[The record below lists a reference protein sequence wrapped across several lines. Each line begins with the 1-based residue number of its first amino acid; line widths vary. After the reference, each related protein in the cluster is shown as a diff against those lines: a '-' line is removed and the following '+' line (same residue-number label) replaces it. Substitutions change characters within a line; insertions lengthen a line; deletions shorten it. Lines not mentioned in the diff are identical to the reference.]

1 MVLQGILAAARK
13 KDCNILISGGL
24 DTSDTQGK
32 YAPSWPKHSR
42 DTFFVP
48 VGPWNTDGLIII
60 PPLISAERSGY
71 LQSLRQDGFPVLFAG
86 PGEIGATVMTD
97 NIGAIEQA
105 IQHLWKHGHRQ
116 IAFIAGLKNVL
127 GDSSQ
132 RLEGYRKAIREL
144 SGSVDERLIVF
155 GQHNLE
161 GGKRAAM
168 ELLAGSVPFTAAVTS
183 NFSSAIGALQCM
195 KEFGKQVP
203 EEIALIAIDEN
214 LDAEAQNPP
223 LSTIHLNTFE
233 LGVQAFEQLLRL
245 IDSEDNS
252 AQNFTLPAISIP
264 SKLIKR
270 RSCGC
275 ETAKAL
281 FDFPF
286 ELLTKEPIDHNL
298 HESAQNFADPIL
310 YKPEHLNRSLSVP
323 KISKLILQPLFKKLF
338 ETDAIPEQNSFI
350 KQLETILDDYEALN
364 GDPVALQNLIVSL
377 RFRLFNP
384 IPNIPPDYPS
394 NSAALDRQ
402 QIEINLQDVLLLINE
417 RIRRQSARIKVRE
430 AYLDDQLGSMTA
442 ELLTSLQEEDILKA
456 LASHL
461 SDIGIQWAWLAIYEN
476 VDGDPFASTQIWQ
489 KAQSGEGFTSTQF
502 PTCTFPLPELLSNFS
517 TYQMVLVPLVYQDNQ
532 VGYVAFDASN
542 LVPCGAIAR
551 QVAASMRTCS
561 LFRQATHGRRMAEEA
576 DQMKSRFLSTVSHEL
591 RTPLNMIIGFSE
603 LILESHGS
611 YGADLPPALLADIN
625 AIQRNSQHL
634 SRLIDDVLSL
644 NQIEA
649 GKMSLARDWKTIS
662 SIADE
667 AVTAVQAMFKSKHLT
682 LETDFQPDLPPVFCD
697 DTRVRQ
703 VFLNL
708 LSNAGRFTE
717 HGGVKIVITRVEMEI
732 LVQIKD
738 TGPGIDQADLGK
750 IFEPFRQ
757 LDSSLTRRHGGT
769 GLGLSISKNFIE
781 MHGGRIW
788 VESRLGSGTTFFFT
802 LPVSAP
808 FIEKNSNLAP
818 RNRMNYPL
826 FTKPAEIQ
834 PVPNRFVI
842 LEEGHIL
849 GQLINRIGDGIEIV
863 QTRNTETAIAEL
875 QNRPARALIITQSLF
890 NKNRNL
896 SEQLAAVPKNIP
908 IIICPIPEQ
917 QAAPDEL
924 GIVNYLL
931 NPITK
936 TELLHKIDEL
946 GDIKTILLVDDHPE
960 VLQLISRILT
970 SRAHPYRVF
979 QTTSALRAL
988 QILHKR
994 LPDLILLNLTMPD
1007 IDAKEFLTQK
1017 KQDETLRSIPVI
1029 GITSSSNPEGF
1040 NLIDALTVTSSRGL
1054 DENDLINFVKKLGAP
1069 LDLSNQSADLV
1080 DRANPGAKLVF

>member
-13 KDCNILISGGL
+13 KECNILISGGL
-24 DTSDTQGK
+24 DTSNTQGK

-48 VGPWNTDGLIII
+48 VGPWNTDGLIVI
-60 PPLISAERSGY
+60 PPLISAERSDY

-86 PGEIGATVMTD
+86 PGEIGATVTTD
-97 NIGAIEQA
+97 NIGSIEQA
-105 IQHLWKHGHRQ
+105 IQHLWEHGHRQ

-144 SGSVDERLIVF
+144 TGTVDERLIVF
-155 GQHNLE
+155 GQHTLE
-161 GGKRAAM
+161 GGKRAAL
-168 ELLAGSVPFTAAVTS
+168 ELLEGLVPFTAAVTS
-183 NFSSAIGALQCM
+183 NFSSAIGVMQSL
-195 KEFGKQVP
+195 KEFGKHVP
-203 EEIALIAIDEN
+203 EDIALIAFDEN

-223 LSTIHLNTFE
+223 LSTIDLNTFE
-233 LGVQAFEQLLRL
+233 LGVQAFGQLLNL
-245 IDSEDNS
+245 INLENTPP
-252 AQNFTLPAISIP
+252 QNFSLPAISIP
-264 SKLIKR
+264 SKLIIR

-275 ETAKAL
+275 ETAKTL
-281 FDFPF
+281 LEIPF
-286 ELLTKEPIDHNL
+286 EILAKEPIDNDL
-298 HESAQNFADPIL
+298 QELAQNLADPIL
-310 YKPEHLNRSLSVP
+310 YKPEPLNRSLSVP
-323 KISKLILQPLFKKLF
+323 QISRLVLQPIIKKLF
-338 ETDAIPEQNSFI
+338 ETDSKTEHNAYI
-350 KQLETILDDYEALN
+350 KHLEMILDDYETLS

-377 RFRLFNP
+377 STRLFNSV
-384 IPNIPPDYPS
+384 PNIPGDPS
-394 NSAALDRQ
+394 DNSVTLAHQ
-402 QIEINLQDVLLLINE
+402 QIEKNLKDVLLLLNE
-417 RIRRQSARIKVRE
+417 RIRRQSARIKVKE

-461 SDIGIQWAWLAIYEN
+461 SAIGIQWAWLAIFEN
-476 VDGDPFASTQIWQ
+476 LEGDPFASTQIWQ
-489 KAQSGEGFTSTQF
+489 ESHSREGFTCTEF
-502 PTCTFPLPELLSNFS
+502 PTCNFPLPDLLSNFH
-517 TYQMVLVPLVYQDNQ
+517 TYRMVLVPLVYQDTQ
-532 VGYVAFDASN
+532 VGYLVFEASN

-551 QVAASMRTCS
+551 QVAAAMRTCS

-603 LILESHGS
+603 LILESHGY
-611 YGADLPPALLADIN
+611 YGSDIPPALLADIN

-644 NQIEA
+644 NQIDA
-649 GKMSLARDWKTIS
+649 GKMPLTRDWKTIS
-662 SIADE
+662 SIAEE
-667 AVTAVQAMFKSKHLT
+667 AVTAVQAMFKSKRLT

-717 HGGVKIVITRVEMEI
+717 QGGVKIIITREEEEI
-732 LVQIKD
+732 LIQIKD

-808 FIEKNSNLAP
+808 LIEKNSNLATS
-818 RNRMNYPL
+818 NRTNYPL
-826 FTKPAEIQ
+826 FTMPAEIQ

-849 GQLINRIGDGIEIV
+849 GHLINRIGDGIEII
-863 QTRNTETAIAEL
+863 QTQNTETAIAEL

-908 IIICPIPEQ
+908 IIICPIPEP

-924 GIVNYLL
+924 GIVDYLL

-936 TELLHKIDEL
+936 TELLQKIDEL

-979 QTTSALRAL
+979 QTTNALRAL
-988 QILHKR
+988 QILRNR

-1007 IDAKEFLTQK
+1007 MDAKEFLTQK
-1017 KQDETLRSIPVI
+1017 KQDETLRPIPVI
-1029 GITSSSNPEGF
+1029 GITSSSNPERF

-1069 LDLSNQSADLV
+1069 LDLSSQSADLV
-1080 DRANPGAKLVF
+1080 DRANPGAKLVS